1 MIFVR
6 TEDFF
11 LETVGSMNCSN
22 GQLSFFLLTWR
33 RRWRWNK
40 DESDVFQ
47 LLTEYLFFLC
57 DPTKVARV

>member
-11 LETVGSMNCSN
+11 FGDRWKYELQQRTAE
-22 GQLSFFLLTWR
+22 FFLLTWR